1 MLGKAWFATVIVT
14 LEAKSVIIMQAIFSV
29 IGCVIGNVFAK
40 YRNST
45 LTFHSDPAQ
54 RKLQS

>member
-14 LEAKSVIIMQAIFSV
+14 LEAKIVIMQAIFSV

>member
-1 MLGKAWFATVIVT
+1 MLLCK
-14 LEAKSVIIMQAIFSV
+14 LFSV

>member
-1 MLGKAWFATVIVT
+1 MLGKAWFSTVIVT
-14 LEAKSVIIMQAIFSV
+14 LEAKSVIMQAIFSV

>member
-14 LEAKSVIIMQAIFSV
+14 LEAKSVTMQGVFSV
-29 IGCVIGNVFAK
+29 TGCVIGNVFTK
-40 YRNST
+40 YHNST
-45 LTFHSDPAQ
+45 LTFHSDPSQ

>member
-14 LEAKSVIIMQAIFSV
+14 LEAKSVTMQGVFSV
-29 IGCVIGNVFAK
+29 TGCVIGNVFAK
-40 YRNST
+40 YHNST
-45 LTFHSDPAQ
+45 LTFHSDPSQ